1 MPSVNLVVDL
11 NLCAYPAVGYKEP
24 RRPAT
29 IYTGMVATGRMARQP
44 VRTFPPEV
52 WDEFVAAL
60 KRGPTPEQAR
70 AVERAMEIGS
80 KITLK
85 DSSIVKKKRKI
96 SPAGIV
102 RGMNAGACT
111 GKVGQRQDGSA

>member
-1 MPSVNLVVDL
+1 
-11 NLCAYPAVGYKEP
+11 
-24 RRPAT
+24 
-29 IYTGMVATGRMARQP
+29 MVATGRMARQP

-96 SPAGIV
+96 SPAEIV
-102 RGMNAGACT
+102 RGMNAGALPH
-111 GKVGQRQDGSA
+111 VRAASESAPHGLPPGLAPSACGPCRKPAIRKQSGR